1 MACAR
6 RAAAGR
12 RPEARRAADR
22 CSRAAPGPWGL
33 RWRRLPR
40 HLATARLALRYAGTG
55 GLAAVVDIGLF
66 HALAAPLAGRLLP
79 GLLLPA
85 LLSFLA
91 AALVNFVAS
100 SAWAYGQDW
109 RSARRAGRF
118 LLAASLGGLVNS
130 GVTTGLALAGWPAT
144 IAKVAGVGIAFG
156 LNFAVN
162 TRWVF
167 GRRLSPRGVRPR
179 CGGACAAGPAA
190 GGRTRRWA
198 AGAAAW
204 PPPPSARE

>member
-6 RAAAGR
+6 RAATGR

-22 CSRAAPGPWGL
+22 GGGAAPGPWGL
-33 RWRRLPR
+33 RWRLLPR
-40 HLATARLALRYAGTG
+40 HAGTARLALRYACTG

-85 LLSFLA
+85 LLSFLV

-100 SAWAYGQDW
+100 SAWAYRQDW

-118 LLAASLGGLVNS
+118 LLAASLGGFVNS
-130 GVTTGLALAGWPAT
+130 AVTAGLGLAGWPAT
-144 IAKVAGVGIAFG
+144 AAKVAGVGIAFG

-167 GRRLSPRGVRPR
+167 GRRLSPRGARPR